1 MKWTSTWRCDLV
13 RVRAAYDRGRV
24 ISDSTRRCL
33 CLFRSDVTIRVQLL
47 TLYLAA
53 PCIPSSTVLLSSVF
67 SQSVGNSQ
75 SEIIFTG
82 ANGDDDW
89 EYEEIILERGGAGL
103 GFSIAGGTDNP
114 HFGNDTAIYITK
126 LIPGGAASA
135 DGRLRVNDTILQVN
149 EVSVVDVPHASAVD
163 ALKKAG
169 NTVKLYVRRRRH
181 LHLTE
186 IELIKGSKGLGFSIA
201 GGIGNQH
208 IPGDNGIYVTK
219 IMDGGAAQ
227 VDGRLVVGDKLVA
240 VRNSLGDK
248 NLENVTHEEAVA
260 TLKATQ
266 DRVVLLVA
274 KPEGVLPPPPPASDH
289 SLSPQPRKQNGSVT
303 ALENNSLAYSQESRH
318 ASSLALHGA
327 VTPRAVSQEDISRQ
341 PGLVPA
347 VHRKRFLLREL
358 AYLVMRSKTG

>member
-1 MKWTSTWRCDLV
+1 PKLSQHGMKWTSTWRCDLV

-33 CLFRSDVTIRVQLL
+33 CLFRSDVTTRVQLL
-47 TLYLAA
+47 TTYLAA

-82 ANGDDDW
+82 VYEEYNRHNDVHLLHANGDDDW

-169 NTVKLYVRRRRH
+169 NTVKLENATVQSTPLSR
-181 LHLTE
+181 
-186 IELIKGSKGLGFSIA
+186 IA

-227 VDGRLVVGDKLVA
+227 VDGRLIVGDKLVA

-327 VTPRAVSQEDISRQ
+327 VTPRAVSQEDISR
-341 PGLVPA
+341 
-347 VHRKRFLLREL
+347 
-358 AYLVMRSKTG
+358 